1 MRIDFRT
8 VEDRDRIGC
17 GGFIFSKGH
26 DMIWMM
32 KWLGVLLI
40 GAGLASASPLGD
52 EVQEKAVAILDSI
65 EDPGSAKLGI
75 ERMKALADM
84 VAISASDRQL
94 DAVGVAEGYLVVAE
108 MLEASGREDLGSFV
122 DLLVESPGF
131 VVELGLLIDKKHD
144 DLGGVARA
152 ASELLESRGPA
163 VEEFASLS
171 SAICVVHDQH
181 GDYTRRINENQVG
194 SPERLEIFDFFVANG
209 RRMPVSPNSLSPALM
224 VHVVDMTETPEQSAW
239 ALNRY
244 RGNMKIGDRF
254 FEIQYDIEHFRSG
267 ALKKVTQSG
276 DYKLQSILRFG
287 GVCADQAYFAEG
299 VAKASSIPS
308 AYVYARGTD
317 VSHAWIGYLE
327 IRGKRAMWNF
337 DSGRYPEYQNLR
349 GRLLNPQTGKQ
360 VADARVGLLG
370 GQYST
375 KDADRWAA
383 LGVSKAVRRMHTR
396 QWMARDVDLSSK
408 GIRRE
413 PREGTT
419 KDQLSLL
426 RAGLTRCAFV
436 PEGWELM
443 TEIAESESLKLGELD
458 VWAQAVEKMCGTQY
472 QDFSFDIVAAL
483 IESVDEYNDQAG
495 MWEWA
500 FNRYKAR
507 PDLAGAARIKQ
518 GKVYALLNDQDRAW
532 RMYEDVSKRYINNG
546 PMVLEAL
553 SQMALMLEV
562 AGRRAEIIP
571 YLQDAAR
578 RVQRPPAMG
587 TAFASQSNYFQIQ
600 SSLAME
606 LTNAGR
612 RAESAA
618 VLRSIGF

>member
-1 MRIDFRT
+1 MWR
-8 VEDRDRIGC
+8 VL
-17 GGFIFSKGH
+17 IFTKGH
-26 DMIWMM
+26 GMMM
-32 KWLGVLLI
+32 KWLGVLLV
-40 GAGLASASPLGD
+40 AVGLASASPLAD
-52 EVQEKAVAILDSI
+52 EVQGKAEAILDSI
-65 EDPGSAKLGI
+65 EDPASAKVGAKQM
-75 ERMKALADM
+75 RALADM
-84 VAISASDRQL
+84 VAATASDWQL
-94 DAVGVAEGYLVVAE
+94 DAVGVAEGYLAVAE
-108 MLEASGREDLGSFV
+108 MLAASGRGDLGSFA

-131 VVELGLLIDKKHD
+131 VVELGLLIDEKHD
-144 DLGGVARA
+144 ALDGVAMA
-152 ASELLESRGPA
+152 ARELLEARGAA
-163 VEEFASLS
+163 VEEFATVS
-171 SAICVVHDQH
+171 SAICVVHDQR
-181 GDYTRRINENQVG
+181 GDYTRRINENRVG
-194 SPERLEIFDFFVANG
+194 SPERLEIFDFFAANA
-209 RRMPVSPNSLSPALM
+209 RRMPVNPNALSPALM

-254 FEIQYDIEHFRSG
+254 FEIQYDTEHFRSG
-267 ALKKVTQSG
+267 APKKVTQSG
-276 DYKLQSILRFG
+276 DYKLESILHFG

-299 VAKASSIPS
+299 VAKATSIPS

-349 GRLLNPQTGKQ
+349 GRLLNPQTGRQ

-370 GQYST
+370 GQFST
-375 KDADRWAA
+375 KDSDRWSA
-383 LGVSKAVRRMHTR
+383 LGVSKAVERMHHGA
-396 QWMARDVDLSSK
+396 WSGDHDVSFASSGVRSK
-408 GIRRE
+408 L
-413 PREGTT
+413 REGGTD
-419 KDQLSLL
+419 DQLGLL

-436 PEGWELM
+436 PGGWELM
-443 TEIAESESLKLGELD
+443 TEIANEESLELGELD
-458 VWAQAVEKMCGTQY
+458 VWARAVEKMCGTQY

-483 IESVDEYNDQAG
+483 IESVDEYKDRAG

-500 FNRYKAR
+500 FTRYKSR
-507 PDLAGAARIKQ
+507 PDLAAAARIKQ
-518 GKVYALLNDQDRAW
+518 GEVYTTLKDHDRAW

-587 TAFASQSNYFQIQ
+587 SAFASQSNYYQIQ

-606 LTNAGR
+606 LSQAGR
-612 RAESAA
+612 GEESAA